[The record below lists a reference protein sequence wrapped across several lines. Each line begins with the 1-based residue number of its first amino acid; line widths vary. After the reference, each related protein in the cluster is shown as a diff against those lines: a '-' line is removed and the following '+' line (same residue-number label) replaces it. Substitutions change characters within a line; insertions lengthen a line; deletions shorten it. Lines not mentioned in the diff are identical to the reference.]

1 MPPAKRQRKLKNID
15 KVGTPPSDAGP
26 HQEHERSATPV
37 INEGNEVDEVANKI
51 YARLAQAARH
61 GEGQKEGCS
70 FMEFRKQNPPTFAGA
85 TDPMVAENWLLKMEK
100 LLKVLH
106 CTDSQKVEYATFALE
121 GPAERWWAGTEVL
134 LKEELGENAR
144 VTWDKFKKVFNET
157 YFPEVVRDRKK
168 REFSDLIQGSMTVE
182 EYAAKFI
189 DLSRFAP
196 HLIPDE
202 HEKVMKFQKGLND
215 KIRPHI
221 LAAGVNTLSETVKRA
236 MRLEEDFKYN
246 HGSDESGKK
255 QWSSGSHHGK
265 GQGQKFKRGF
275 FKKFGNRQQSFV
287 HDKNAS
293 SHSNEKKT
301 CSFCGMSH
309 EGQPCAIKLCYTCKQ
324 PGHYARVCPTK
335 GSGSSS
341 SPQTQKSDASVKRV
355 QGRVY
360 ALTTQDAQATDTVV
374 TGILP
379 LFSTPARVLFDPGS
393 THSFI
398 SCGFVRNIAR
408 SPEPLEYEL
417 SVSTPLGD
425 TLMSN
430 LVLKSCMFC
439 IEGRELSADLVLLG
453 MHDFDVI
460 LGMNWLAAYHASV
473 DCFEKEVVFRP
484 PGELEF
490 RFKGSRLPSLPH
502 MISALRANRLLRKG
516 CRGFLA
522 SVVDLQKKELEIEDI
537 PVVREF
543 PDVFPEDLPGLP
555 PDREVEFS
563 IDLVPGTAPI
573 SKAPYRMAPAE
584 LKELKGQ
591 LEELLDKGFIRPS
604 ASPWGAPVL
613 FVKKKDGS
621 MRLCID
627 YRELNR
633 VTIKNKYP
641 LPRIDDLFDQL
652 QGAQVFSK
660 IDLRSGYHQLKI
672 KSEDIPKTAFRTRYG
687 HYEFLV
693 MPFGLTNAP
702 AVFMDLMNRVFHEY
716 LDRFVIVFIDD
727 ILVYSK
733 SLEEHEDHLRIVLQ
747 ILRDKKLY
755 AKLKKCEFW
764 LNQVVF
770 LGHVVSKDGI
780 TVDPSKIEAVVS
792 WDRPTNVSEVRS
804 FLGLAGYYRRF
815 VEGFSRIAAP
825 LTHLTRKNAKF
836 EWKEECEKSFQE
848 LKQRLVTAPV
858 LTIPSSSG
866 GFVIYSDASRKG
878 LGCVLM
884 QHGRV
889 VAYASRQL
897 KNYEQNY
904 PTHDLELAAVVFAL
918 KIWRHYLYG
927 EKCEIY
933 TDHKSL
939 KYFFTQKE
947 LNMRQRRWLELI
959 KDYDCSINYHPGK
972 ANVVADALSRKS
984 SGFSAALLTTQKEI
998 INDLE
1003 RMGIEVVMGHS
1014 GAYLA
1019 SLSVQ
1024 PTLIERIKLLQSGDS
1039 QLVKIMDEV
1048 RSGKKPMFNISDD
1061 GVLKFGNRLCVPND
1075 PSIKKD
1081 ILEEAHRSS
1090 YTIHPGSTK
1099 MYRDLRET
1107 FWWNNMKREIAQF
1120 VEQCLTCQQV
1130 KVEHQRPSGLLQSL
1144 PIPEWKW
1151 EHISMDFVSGLPR
1164 SPKGHDAIWVIV
1176 DRLTKSAHFIP
1187 IRMNYSLDQLAQL
1200 YIEEIVRLHGI
1211 PVSIVSDRDPRFTSR
1226 FWKSL
1231 HKALGTN
1238 LNFSTA
1244 FHPQTD
1250 GQSER
1255 TIQILEDMLR
1265 ACVLDLKG
1273 SWANH
1278 LCLVEFAYNNSFQ
1291 SSIGMAPY
1299 EALYGRKCRSP
1310 ICWDEVGVRKI
1321 LGPEIIQRTCEKV
1334 DLIRERLRTAQS
1346 RQKSYAD
1353 KRRKDLEFEV
1363 GDMVFL
1369 RVAPMKGVMRFGKKG
1384 KLSPRFVGPFEILE
1398 KIGPVAYRL
1407 ALPPALSGIHNVFHV
1422 SMLRKYIPEPSHVLS
1437 YDQLQIKDD
1446 LSYEEVPIEI
1456 LDRKE
1461 HMLRTKSIPL
1471 VKVLW
1476 KNHALKEASWERE
1489 DIMQSRYPD
1498 LFHNQGMYNFE
1509 DEIFVRGEDCNG
1521 PKKIKNN
1528 NNNNN
1533 NKTKEI
1539 SRNPHAP
1546 HVSHLPHKTPPF
1558 IFLLDFSHSPVALP
1572 LSFIFCFFF
1581 SSTHILS
1588 PLPLIRSLSFSLS
1601 LTG

>member
-1 MPPAKRQRKLKNID
+1 MQPAKKQRKLKNID
-15 KVGTPPSDAGP
+15 KVGTTPPDAGP
-26 HQEHERSATPV
+26 HRERERSATPV
-37 INEGNEVDEVANKI
+37 INEVNEVDEVANKI

-70 FMEFRKQNPPTFAGA
+70 FMEFRKQNPPTFAGS
-85 TDPMVAENWLLKMEK
+85 TDPM
-100 LLKVLH
+100 
-106 CTDSQKVEYATFALE
+106 VEYATFALE
-121 GPAERWWAGTEVL
+121 GIAKRWWAGTKVL
-134 LKEELGENAR
+134 LKEE
-144 VTWDKFKKVFNET
+144 
-157 YFPEVVRDRKK
+157 
-168 REFSDLIQGSMTVE
+168 
-182 EYAAKFI
+182 
-189 DLSRFAP
+189 
-196 HLIPDE
+196 
-202 HEKVMKFQKGLND
+202 
-215 KIRPHI
+215 
-221 LAAGVNTLSETVKRA
+221 LAAGVNTLSEIMKRA

-265 GQGQKFKRGF
+265 GQEQKFKKG
-275 FKKFGNRQQSFV
+275 
-287 HDKNAS
+287 
-293 SHSNEKKT
+293 
-301 CSFCGMSH
+301 H

-324 PGHYARVCPTK
+324 PEHFARVCPTTK
-335 GSGSSS
+335 GS
-341 SPQTQKSDASVKRV
+341 
-355 QGRVY
+355 
-360 ALTTQDAQATDTVV
+360 
-374 TGILP
+374 GILP
-379 LFSTPARVLFDPGS
+379 LFSTPARVLFYPGS

-398 SCGFVRNIAR
+398 SCGFVRNIDR
-408 SPEPLEYEL
+408 SPKPLEYEL

-460 LGMNWLAAYHASV
+460 LGMNWLATYHASV

-484 PGELEF
+484 LGELEF
-490 RFKGSRLPSLPH
+490 RFKGSHLPSLPH

-522 SVVDLQKKELEIEDI
+522 SVVDLQKKELEIKDI
-537 PVVREF
+537 PIVREF
-543 PDVFPEDLPGLP
+543 SDVFPEDLSGLP

-591 LEELLDKGFIRPS
+591 LKELLDKGFIRPS
-604 ASPWGAPVL
+604 SSPWGAPIL

-672 KSEDIPKTAFRTRYG
+672 KSEDIPKMAFRTRYG

-755 AKLKKCEFW
+755 AKL
-764 LNQVVF
+764 N
-770 LGHVVSKDGI
+770 
-780 TVDPSKIEAVVS
+780 KIEAVVS

-848 LKQRLVTAPV
+848 LKQRLVMAPV

-918 KIWRHYLYG
+918 KFG
-927 EKCEIY
+927 
-933 TDHKSL
+933 
-939 KYFFTQKE
+939 
-947 LNMRQRRWLELI
+947 
-959 KDYDCSINYHPGK
+959 G
-972 ANVVADALSRKS
+972 
-984 SGFSAALLTTQKEI
+984 I
-998 INDLE
+998 IC
-1003 RMGIEVVMGHS
+1003 M
-1014 GAYLA
+1014 
-1019 SLSVQ
+1019 
-1024 PTLIERIKLLQSGDS
+1024 
-1039 QLVKIMDEV
+1039 
-1048 RSGKKPMFNISDD
+1048 
-1061 GVLKFGNRLCVPND
+1061 
-1075 PSIKKD
+1075 
-1081 ILEEAHRSS
+1081 
-1090 YTIHPGSTK
+1090 
-1099 MYRDLRET
+1099 
-1107 FWWNNMKREIAQF
+1107 
-1120 VEQCLTCQQV
+1120 
-1130 KVEHQRPSGLLQSL
+1130 VEHQRPSGLLQSL
-1144 PIPEWKW
+1144 SIPEWKW
-1151 EHISMDFVSGLPR
+1151 EHISMDFVSRLPR
-1164 SPKGHDAIWVIV
+1164 SPKGHDAIW
-1176 DRLTKSAHFIP
+1176 
-1187 IRMNYSLDQLAQL
+1187 
-1200 YIEEIVRLHGI
+1200 
-1211 PVSIVSDRDPRFTSR
+1211 
-1226 FWKSL
+1226 
-1231 HKALGTN
+1231 
-1238 LNFSTA
+1238 
-1244 FHPQTD
+1244 
-1250 GQSER
+1250 
-1255 TIQILEDMLR
+1255 
-1265 ACVLDLKG
+1265 
-1273 SWANH
+1273 
-1278 LCLVEFAYNNSFQ
+1278 
-1291 SSIGMAPY
+1291 
-1299 EALYGRKCRSP
+1299 
-1310 ICWDEVGVRKI
+1310 I

-1334 DLIRERLRTAQS
+1334 DLIRERFRTAQS

-1369 RVAPMKGVMRFGKKG
+1369 RVALMKGVMRFGKKG

-1398 KIGPVAYRL
+1398 RIGPVAYRL
-1407 ALPPALSGIHNVFHV
+1407 ALPPTLSGIHNVFHV
-1422 SMLRKYIPEPSHVLS
+1422 SMLRKYIPEPSYILS

-1446 LSYEEVPIEI
+1446 LSYEEVPIKI

-1476 KNHALKEASWERE
+1476 KNHALKEASWEHE

-1498 LFHNQGMYNFE
+1498 LFYNQAH
-1509 DEIFVRGEDCNG
+1509 
-1521 PKKIKNN
+1521 
-1528 NNNNN
+1528 
-1533 NKTKEI
+1533 TL
-1539 SRNPHAP
+1539 S
-1546 HVSHLPHKTPPF
+1546 LQ
-1558 IFLLDFSHSPVALP
+1558 LSHSVTP
-1572 LSFIFCFFF
+1572 
-1581 SSTHILS
+1581 
-1588 PLPLIRSLSFSLS
+1588 SLS
-1601 LTG
+1601 LSPVNHHNYRQNFR

>member
-1 MPPAKRQRKLKNID
+1 
-15 KVGTPPSDAGP
+15 
-26 HQEHERSATPV
+26 
-37 INEGNEVDEVANKI
+37 
-51 YARLAQAARH
+51 
-61 GEGQKEGCS
+61 
-70 FMEFRKQNPPTFAGA
+70 
-85 TDPMVAENWLLKMEK
+85 
-100 LLKVLH
+100 
-106 CTDSQKVEYATFALE
+106 
-121 GPAERWWAGTEVL
+121 
-134 LKEELGENAR
+134 
-144 VTWDKFKKVFNET
+144 
-157 YFPEVVRDRKK
+157 
-168 REFSDLIQGSMTVE
+168 
-182 EYAAKFI
+182 
-189 DLSRFAP
+189 
-196 HLIPDE
+196 
-202 HEKVMKFQKGLND
+202 
-215 KIRPHI
+215 
-221 LAAGVNTLSETVKRA
+221 
-236 MRLEEDFKYN
+236 
-246 HGSDESGKK
+246 
-255 QWSSGSHHGK
+255 
-265 GQGQKFKRGF
+265 
-275 FKKFGNRQQSFV
+275 
-287 HDKNAS
+287 
-293 SHSNEKKT
+293 
-301 CSFCGMSH
+301 
-309 EGQPCAIKLCYTCKQ
+309 
-324 PGHYARVCPTK
+324 
-335 GSGSSS
+335 
-341 SPQTQKSDASVKRV
+341 
-355 QGRVY
+355 
-360 ALTTQDAQATDTVV
+360 
-374 TGILP
+374 
-379 LFSTPARVLFDPGS
+379 
-393 THSFI
+393 
-398 SCGFVRNIAR
+398 
-408 SPEPLEYEL
+408 
-417 SVSTPLGD
+417 
-425 TLMSN
+425 
-430 LVLKSCMFC
+430 
-439 IEGRELSADLVLLG
+439 
-453 MHDFDVI
+453 
-460 LGMNWLAAYHASV
+460 
-473 DCFEKEVVFRP
+473 
-484 PGELEF
+484 
-490 RFKGSRLPSLPH
+490 
-502 MISALRANRLLRKG
+502 
-516 CRGFLA
+516 
-522 SVVDLQKKELEIEDI
+522 
-537 PVVREF
+537 
-543 PDVFPEDLPGLP
+543 
-555 PDREVEFS
+555 
-563 IDLVPGTAPI
+563 
-573 SKAPYRMAPAE
+573 MAPAE
-584 LKELKGQ
+584 LKELKEQ

-621 MRLCID
+621 MRLCIN
-627 YRELNR
+627 YHELNR

-693 MPFGLTNAP
+693 MPFGLTNAL
-702 AVFMDLMNRVFHEY
+702 AIFMDLMNRVFHEY

-866 GFVIYSDASRKG
+866 DFVIYSDAFHKG

-972 ANVVADALSRKS
+972 TNVVADALSRKS

-1099 MYRDLRET
+1099 MYHDLRET

-1144 PIPEWKW
+1144 SILEWKW

-1187 IRMNYSLDQLAQL
+1187 IRMNYSLDQLA
-1200 YIEEIVRLHGI
+1200 
-1211 PVSIVSDRDPRFTSR
+1211 
-1226 FWKSL
+1226 
-1231 HKALGTN
+1231 
-1238 LNFSTA
+1238 
-1244 FHPQTD
+1244 
-1250 GQSER
+1250 
-1255 TIQILEDMLR
+1255 
-1265 ACVLDLKG
+1265 
-1273 SWANH
+1273 
-1278 LCLVEFAYNNSFQ
+1278 
-1291 SSIGMAPY
+1291 
-1299 EALYGRKCRSP
+1299 
-1310 ICWDEVGVRKI
+1310 
-1321 LGPEIIQRTCEKV
+1321 
-1334 DLIRERLRTAQS
+1334 
-1346 RQKSYAD
+1346 
-1353 KRRKDLEFEV
+1353 
-1363 GDMVFL
+1363 
-1369 RVAPMKGVMRFGKKG
+1369 
-1384 KLSPRFVGPFEILE
+1384 
-1398 KIGPVAYRL
+1398 
-1407 ALPPALSGIHNVFHV
+1407 
-1422 SMLRKYIPEPSHVLS
+1422 
-1437 YDQLQIKDD
+1437 
-1446 LSYEEVPIEI
+1446 
-1456 LDRKE
+1456 
-1461 HMLRTKSIPL
+1461 
-1471 VKVLW
+1471 
-1476 KNHALKEASWERE
+1476 
-1489 DIMQSRYPD
+1489 
-1498 LFHNQGMYNFE
+1498 
-1509 DEIFVRGEDCNG
+1509 
-1521 PKKIKNN
+1521 
-1528 NNNNN
+1528 
-1533 NKTKEI
+1533 
-1539 SRNPHAP
+1539 
-1546 HVSHLPHKTPPF
+1546 
-1558 IFLLDFSHSPVALP
+1558 
-1572 LSFIFCFFF
+1572 
-1581 SSTHILS
+1581 
-1588 PLPLIRSLSFSLS
+1588 
-1601 LTG
+1601 

>member
-15 KVGTPPSDAGP
+15 KVGATPSDAGP

-37 INEGNEVDEVANKI
+37 INEG
-51 YARLAQAARH
+51 R
-61 GEGQKEGCS
+61 
-70 FMEFRKQNPPTFAGA
+70 
-85 TDPMVAENWLLKMEK
+85 
-100 LLKVLH
+100 
-106 CTDSQKVEYATFALE
+106 
-121 GPAERWWAGTEVL
+121 
-134 LKEELGENAR
+134 
-144 VTWDKFKKVFNET
+144 
-157 YFPEVVRDRKK
+157 
-168 REFSDLIQGSMTVE
+168 
-182 EYAAKFI
+182 
-189 DLSRFAP
+189 
-196 HLIPDE
+196 
-202 HEKVMKFQKGLND
+202 
-215 KIRPHI
+215 
-221 LAAGVNTLSETVKRA
+221 
-236 MRLEEDFKYN
+236 
-246 HGSDESGKK
+246 
-255 QWSSGSHHGK
+255 
-265 GQGQKFKRGF
+265 
-275 FKKFGNRQQSFV
+275 
-287 HDKNAS
+287 
-293 SHSNEKKT
+293 
-301 CSFCGMSH
+301 
-309 EGQPCAIKLCYTCKQ
+309 
-324 PGHYARVCPTK
+324 
-335 GSGSSS
+335 
-341 SPQTQKSDASVKRV
+341 
-355 QGRVY
+355 
-360 ALTTQDAQATDTVV
+360 
-374 TGILP
+374 
-379 LFSTPARVLFDPGS
+379 
-393 THSFI
+393 
-398 SCGFVRNIAR
+398 
-408 SPEPLEYEL
+408 EL
-417 SVSTPLGD
+417 SV
-425 TLMSN
+425 
-430 LVLKSCMFC
+430 
-439 IEGRELSADLVLLG
+439 DLVLLG

-473 DCFEKEVVFRP
+473 DCFEEEVVFRP

-780 TVDPSKIEAVVS
+780 TVDPSKIEAVVN

-848 LKQRLVTAPV
+848 LKQRLVTALV

-866 GFVIYSDASRKG
+866 GFVIYSDASHKG

-1048 RSGKKPMFNISDD
+1048 RSGKKPLFNISDD

-1075 PSIKKD
+1075 PSIKND
-1081 ILEEAHRSS
+1081 ILEEAHRSP
-1090 YTIHPGSTK
+1090 YTMHPGSTK

-1164 SPKGHDAIWVIV
+1164 SPKGHDAIWVMV

-1476 KNHALKEASWERE
+1476 RNHALKEASWERE

-1509 DEIFVRGEDCNG
+1509 DEIFVRGEDCNVQNS
-1521 PKKIKNN
+1521 PKQNKRN

-1533 NKTKEI
+1533 NKT
-1539 SRNPHAP
+1539 RN
-1546 HVSHLPHKTPPF
+1546 
-1558 IFLLDFSHSPVALP
+1558 I
-1572 LSFIFCFFF
+1572 
-1581 SSTHILS
+1581 
-1588 PLPLIRSLSFSLS
+1588 
-1601 LTG
+1601 

>member
-15 KVGTPPSDAGP
+15 KVVTPPSDAGP

-37 INEGNEVDEVANKI
+37 INESNEVDEVANKI

-106 CTDSQKVEYATFALE
+106 CTDSQKVEYATFTLE

-134 LKEELGENAR
+134 LKEELGQCVLKKTLNTVMVLMR
-144 VTWDKFKKVFNET
+144 VERNN
-157 YFPEVVRDRKK
+157 
-168 REFSDLIQGSMTVE
+168 G
-182 EYAAKFI
+182 
-189 DLSRFAP
+189 
-196 HLIPDE
+196 HL
-202 HEKVMKFQKGLND
+202 VLN
-215 KIRPHI
+215 
-221 LAAGVNTLSETVKRA
+221 TVKGKDRGL
-236 MRLEEDFKYN
+236 REGSLRSLEI
-246 HGSDESGKK
+246 G
-255 QWSSGSHHGK
+255 
-265 GQGQKFKRGF
+265 
-275 FKKFGNRQQSFV
+275 QQSFV

-484 PGELEF
+484 PG
-490 RFKGSRLPSLPH
+490 
-502 MISALRANRLLRKG
+502 KG

-584 LKELKGQ
+584 LKELKEQ

-792 WDRPTNVSEVRS
+792 WDRPTNVSE
-804 FLGLAGYYRRF
+804 
-815 VEGFSRIAAP
+815 
-825 LTHLTRKNAKF
+825 NAKF

-1075 PSIKKD
+1075 PSIKND
-1081 ILEEAHRSS
+1081 ILEEAHRSP
-1090 YTIHPGSTK
+1090 YTMHPGSTK

-1265 ACVLDLKG
+1265 ACVLDLKDPRF
-1273 SWANH
+1273 
-1278 LCLVEFAYNNSFQ
+1278 V
-1291 SSIGMAPY
+1291 GMKLGC
-1299 EALYGRKCRSP
+1299 ERF
-1310 ICWDEVGVRKI
+1310 W
-1321 LGPEIIQRTCEKV
+1321 GPEIIQRTCEKV

-1471 VKVLW
+1471 VKVLLE
-1476 KNHALKEASWERE
+1476 KSCVER
-1489 DIMQSRYPD
+1489 
-1498 LFHNQGMYNFE
+1498 G
-1509 DEIFVRGEDCNG
+1509 
-1521 PKKIKNN
+1521 
-1528 NNNNN
+1528 
-1533 NKTKEI
+1533 
-1539 SRNPHAP
+1539 
-1546 HVSHLPHKTPPF
+1546 
-1558 IFLLDFSHSPVALP
+1558 
-1572 LSFIFCFFF
+1572 
-1581 SSTHILS
+1581 IL
-1588 PLPLIRSLSFSLS
+1588 
-1601 LTG
+1601 GA

>member
-1 MPPAKRQRKLKNID
+1 MPPAKKQRKLKNID
-15 KVGTPPSDAGP
+15 KVGTPPSDVGP
-26 HQEHERSATPV
+26 HRERERSATPV
-37 INEGNEVDEVANKI
+37 INKVNEVDEVANKI

-70 FMEFRKQNPPTFAGA
+70 FMEFRKQNPPTFAGE
-85 TDPMVAENWLLKMEK
+85 TDLMVAENWLLKMEK

-106 CTDSQKVEYATFALE
+106 YTDSQKVEYATFTLE

-144 VTWDKFKKVFNET
+144 ITWDKFKEVFNET
-157 YFPEVVRDRKK
+157 YFPEVVSDRKA
-168 REFSDLIQGSMTVE
+168 REFFDLVQGSMTVE
-182 EYAAKFI
+182 EYAVKFI

-202 HEKVMKFQKGLND
+202 HKKVTKFQKGLND

-221 LAAGVNTLSETVKRA
+221 LAAGVNTFSETMKRA

-255 QWSSGSHHGK
+255 QWSFGSQHGK

-275 FKKFGNRQQSFV
+275 FKKFGNRQQCFV
-287 HDKNAS
+287 HDKSAS
-293 SHSNEKKT
+293 SQSNEKKL
-301 CSFCGMSH
+301 CSLCGMSH
-309 EGQPCAIKLCYTCKQ
+309 ESQPCAIKLCNTCKQ
-324 PGHYARVCPTK
+324 PGHFARVFPTTK

-360 ALTTQDAQATDTVV
+360 ALTNQDAQATDIVV
-374 TGILP
+374 CMLP
-379 LFSTPARVLFDPGS
+379 LFSTPARVLFYPGS

-398 SCGFVRNIAR
+398 SCGFVRNIDR

-417 SVSTPLGD
+417 SVSTPLVD

-484 PGELEF
+484 LGELEF
-490 RFKGSRLPSLPH
+490 RFKGSRLPFLPH
-502 MISALRANRLLRKG
+502 MISSLRANRLLKKG
-516 CRGFLA
+516 CQGFLA
-522 SVVDLQKKELEIEDI
+522 SVVDLQKKELEIKDI
-537 PVVREF
+537 PIVREF

-573 SKAPYRMAPAE
+573 SKAPYRMAPAK

-613 FVKKKDGS
+613 FVKKDGS

-702 AVFMDLMNRVFHEY
+702 AAFMDLMNKVFHEY
-716 LDRFVIVFIDD
+716 LDCFVIVFIDD

-770 LGHVVSKDGI
+770 LGHVVFKDGI
-780 TVDPSKIEAVVS
+780 TVDPSKIEVVVS

-804 FLGLAGYYRRF
+804 FLGLVGYYRRF
-815 VEGFSRIAAP
+815 VEGFSCIAAP

-878 LGCVLM
+878 LGYVLM
-884 QHGRV
+884 QHGKV
-889 VAYASRQL
+889 VAYASCQL

-947 LNMRQRRWLELI
+947 LNMRQWRWLELI

-984 SGFSAALLTTQKEI
+984 LGFSAALLTTQKEI

-1003 RMGIEVVMGHS
+1003 RMEIEVVMGHS

-1019 SLSVQ
+1019 SLGVQ
-1024 PTLIERIKLLQSGDS
+1024 PTLIERIKLSQSGDS

-1048 RSGKKPMFNISDD
+1048 QSGKKPMFNISDD
-1061 GVLKFGNRLCVPND
+1061 GVLKFENRLCVPND

-1081 ILEEAHRSS
+1081 ILEEAHCSS
-1090 YTIHPGSTK
+1090 YTIHPSSTK
-1099 MYRDLRET
+1099 MYRDFRET

-1144 PIPEWKW
+1144 SIPEWKW

-1164 SPKGHDAIWVIV
+1164 SPKGRDAIWVIV

-1211 PVSIVSDRDPRFTSR
+1211 PVSIVSDRDPRFTSH

-1244 FHPQTD
+1244 FHPQLMD
-1250 GQSER
+1250 
-1255 TIQILEDMLR
+1255 
-1265 ACVLDLKG
+1265 
-1273 SWANH
+1273 N
-1278 LCLVEFAYNNSFQ
+1278 
-1291 SSIGMAPY
+1291 
-1299 EALYGRKCRSP
+1299 
-1310 ICWDEVGVRKI
+1310 
-1321 LGPEIIQRTCEKV
+1321 
-1334 DLIRERLRTAQS
+1334 
-1346 RQKSYAD
+1346 QK
-1353 KRRKDLEFEV
+1353 E
-1363 GDMVFL
+1363 
-1369 RVAPMKGVMRFGKKG
+1369 
-1384 KLSPRFVGPFEILE
+1384 LSKF
-1398 KIGPVAYRL
+1398 
-1407 ALPPALSGIHNVFHV
+1407 
-1422 SMLRKYIPEPSHVLS
+1422 
-1437 YDQLQIKDD
+1437 
-1446 LSYEEVPIEI
+1446 
-1456 LDRKE
+1456 
-1461 HMLRTKSIPL
+1461 
-1471 VKVLW
+1471 
-1476 KNHALKEASWERE
+1476 
-1489 DIMQSRYPD
+1489 
-1498 LFHNQGMYNFE
+1498 
-1509 DEIFVRGEDCNG
+1509 
-1521 PKKIKNN
+1521 
-1528 NNNNN
+1528 
-1533 NKTKEI
+1533 
-1539 SRNPHAP
+1539 
-1546 HVSHLPHKTPPF
+1546 
-1558 IFLLDFSHSPVALP
+1558 
-1572 LSFIFCFFF
+1572 
-1581 SSTHILS
+1581 
-1588 PLPLIRSLSFSLS
+1588 
-1601 LTG
+1601 

>member
-1 MPPAKRQRKLKNID
+1 MPPAKKQRKLKNID

-26 HQEHERSATPV
+26 HRERERSATPV
-37 INEGNEVDEVANKI
+37 INEINEVDEVANKI

-61 GEGQKEGCS
+61 
-70 FMEFRKQNPPTFAGA
+70 
-85 TDPMVAENWLLKMEK
+85 ENWLLKMEK

-121 GPAERWWAGTEVL
+121 GPAERWWAGTE
-134 LKEELGENAR
+134 
-144 VTWDKFKKVFNET
+144 
-157 YFPEVVRDRKK
+157 
-168 REFSDLIQGSMTVE
+168 GSMTVE

-189 DLSRFAP
+189 ELSRFAP

-202 HEKVMKFQKGLND
+202 HKKVTKFQKGLND

-221 LAAGVNTLSETVKRA
+221 LAAGVNTFSETVKRA

-265 GQGQKFKRGF
+265 GQGQKFKKGF
-275 FKKFGNRQQSFV
+275 FKKFDNRKQSFV
-287 HDKNAS
+287 HDKSAS
-293 SHSNEKKT
+293 SHSSEKKP
-301 CSFCGMSH
+301 CPLCGMSH

-324 PGHYARVCPTK
+324 PRHFARVCPTTK

-484 PGELEF
+484 P
-490 RFKGSRLPSLPH
+490 
-502 MISALRANRLLRKG
+502 ALRANRLLRKG

-522 SVVDLQKKELEIEDI
+522 SVVDLQKKELEIKDI
-537 PVVREF
+537 PIVREF

-555 PDREVEFS
+555 PDCEVEFS
-563 IDLVPGTAPI
+563 IDLVP
-573 SKAPYRMAPAE
+573 
-584 LKELKGQ
+584 
-591 LEELLDKGFIRPS
+591 
-604 ASPWGAPVL
+604 APVL

-660 IDLRSGYHQLKI
+660 IDLRLGYHQLKI

-770 LGHVVSKDGI
+770 LGHVISKDGI

-1061 GVLKFGNRLCVPND
+1061 GILKFGNRLCVPND

-1144 PIPEWKW
+1144 SIPEWKW

-1398 KIGPVAYRL
+1398 RIGPVAYRL

-1498 LFHNQGMYNFE
+1498 LFHNQAGCRLPVGLTKLLVESQLTCGPNEAPGRNKVVWSFTCGPNE
-1509 DEIFVRGEDCNG
+1509 ALGRNQVVRSFTCG
-1521 PKKIKNN
+1521 PNEALGRSQVVRSFTCGPN
-1528 NNNNN
+1528 EALGRSQVVWSFTCGPN
-1533 NKTKEI
+1533 E
-1539 SRNPHAP
+1539 AP
-1546 HVSHLPHKTPPF
+1546 S
-1558 IFLLDFSHSPVALP
+1558 
-1572 LSFIFCFFF
+1572 
-1581 SSTHILS
+1581 
-1588 PLPLIRSLSFSLS
+1588 RSLVTWPVGSDSAS
-1601 LTG
+1601 

>member
-15 KVGTPPSDAGP
+15 KVGATPSDAGP

-100 LLKVLH
+100 LLRVLH
-106 CTDSQKVEYATFALE
+106 CTDSQKVEYATFTLE

-134 LKEELGENAR
+134 LKEELGENAC
-144 VTWDKFKKVFNET
+144 VTWEKFKKVFNET

-236 MRLEEDFKYN
+236 MRLEEDFKYS
-246 HGSDESGKK
+246 HGTDESGKK

-265 GQGQKFKRGF
+265 GQGQRFKRGF

-287 HDKNAS
+287 HDKSAS

-309 EGQPCAIKLCYTCKQ
+309 EGQPCALKLCYNCKQ

-439 IEGRELSADLVLLG
+439 IEGRELSADLVLLE

-516 CRGFLA
+516 CQGFLA

-1048 RSGKKPMFNISDD
+1048 RSGKKPLFNISDD

-1075 PSIKKD
+1075 PSIKND
-1081 ILEEAHRSS
+1081 ILEEAHRSP
-1090 YTIHPGSTK
+1090 YTMHPGSTK

-1476 KNHALKEASWERE
+1476 RNHALKEASWERE

-1509 DEIFVRGEDCNG
+1509 DEIFVRGEDCNVQ
-1521 PKKIKNN
+1521 KQNKRNN
-1528 NNNNN
+1528 NNNN
-1533 NKTKEI
+1533 
-1539 SRNPHAP
+1539 
-1546 HVSHLPHKTPPF
+1546 
-1558 IFLLDFSHSPVALP
+1558 
-1572 LSFIFCFFF
+1572 
-1581 SSTHILS
+1581 
-1588 PLPLIRSLSFSLS
+1588 
-1601 LTG
+1601 

>member
-1 MPPAKRQRKLKNID
+1 MLE
-15 KVGTPPSDAGP
+15 P

-106 CTDSQKVEYATFALE
+106 CTDSQKVEYATFTLE

-134 LKEELGENAR
+134 LKEELGENAC
-144 VTWDKFKKVFNET
+144 VTWEKFKKVFNET

-236 MRLEEDFKYN
+236 MRLEEDFKYS

-265 GQGQKFKRGF
+265 GSR
-275 FKKFGNRQQSFV
+275 
-287 HDKNAS
+287 A
-293 SHSNEKKT
+293 E
-301 CSFCGMSH
+301 
-309 EGQPCAIKLCYTCKQ
+309 LCYTCKQ

-780 TVDPSKIEAVVS
+780 TVDPSKIEAVDS
-792 WDRPTNVSEVRS
+792 P
-804 FLGLAGYYRRF
+804 
-815 VEGFSRIAAP
+815 RIAAP

-904 PTHDLELAAVVFAL
+904 PTHDLELAAVV
-918 KIWRHYLYG
+918 
-927 EKCEIY
+927 
-933 TDHKSL
+933 
-939 KYFFTQKE
+939 
-947 LNMRQRRWLELI
+947 
-959 KDYDCSINYHPGK
+959 
-972 ANVVADALSRKS
+972 
-984 SGFSAALLTTQKEI
+984 
-998 INDLE
+998 
-1003 RMGIEVVMGHS
+1003 
-1014 GAYLA
+1014 
-1019 SLSVQ
+1019 
-1024 PTLIERIKLLQSGDS
+1024 
-1039 QLVKIMDEV
+1039 
-1048 RSGKKPMFNISDD
+1048 
-1061 GVLKFGNRLCVPND
+1061 LCVPND
-1075 PSIKKD
+1075 PSIKND
-1081 ILEEAHRSS
+1081 ILEEAHRSP
-1090 YTIHPGSTK
+1090 YTMHPGSTK

-1310 ICWDEVGVRKI
+1310 ICWDEVGPR
-1321 LGPEIIQRTCEKV
+1321 V
-1334 DLIRERLRTAQS
+1334 D
-1346 RQKSYAD
+1346 
-1353 KRRKDLEFEV
+1353 RRVMLTNEGKDLEFEV

-1476 KNHALKEASWERE
+1476 RNHALKEASWERE

-1498 LFHNQGMYNFE
+1498 LFHNQGVWVVVFSCTKPCWVWGVTL
-1509 DEIFVRGEDCNG
+1509 DL
-1521 PKKIKNN
+1521 NN
-1528 NNNNN
+1528 NQFNDTFPSWLGNLPNLKVLILRS
-1533 NKTKEI
+1533 NKFYGPI
-1539 SRNPHAP
+1539 
-1546 HVSHLPHKTPPF
+1546 KTPKANHKFPNLQIVDLSYNGF
-1558 IFLLDFSHSPVALP
+1558 TGRLP
-1572 LSFIFCFFF
+1572 LKFFQN
-1581 SSTHILS
+1581 SN
-1588 PLPLIRSLSFSLS
+1588 SLSFDGAEHLTYIQVNSSVDLQDKNLDYVWDLVYSYSMIMTNKGVDTVYNKVQEFFTAVDFSSNQFAGDISESIGNLIGIRLLNLS
-1601 LTG
+1601 NNILTGCIPPCLGKLAKLESLDLSQNKLLGEIPQQLTQLTFLESFNVSHNNLVGPIPHGKQFDTFQSSSFEGNSGLCGSPLTKKCENNDALLSPPPSSSQDLCSPLQFGWKIVVIGYGFGLVVGGTIGHIVIARNHNWLMKTFRMRQLVRRKAG

>member
-15 KVGTPPSDAGP
+15 KVVTPPSDAGP
-26 HQEHERSATPV
+26 HQERERSATPV
-37 INEGNEVDEVANKI
+37 INEINEVDEVANKI

-121 GPAERWWAGTEVL
+121 GPVERWWAGTEVL
-134 LKEELGENAR
+134 LKEELGENDR
-144 VTWDKFKKVFNET
+144 ITWDEFKE
-157 YFPEVVRDRKK
+157 
-168 REFSDLIQGSMTVE
+168 GSMTVE

-202 HEKVMKFQKGLND
+202 HKKVMKFQKGLND

-221 LAAGVNTLSETVKRA
+221 LAAGVNTLFEIVKRA
-236 MRLEEDFKYN
+236 MHLEEDFKYN
-246 HGSDESGKK
+246 NGFDESGKK

-265 GQGQKFKRGF
+265 GQGQKFKKGF
-275 FKKFGNRQQSFV
+275 FKN
-287 HDKNAS
+287 
-293 SHSNEKKT
+293 
-301 CSFCGMSH
+301 H

-324 PGHYARVCPTK
+324 PGHYTRVCPTTK

-374 TGILP
+374 T
-379 LFSTPARVLFDPGS
+379 
-393 THSFI
+393 
-398 SCGFVRNIAR
+398 
-408 SPEPLEYEL
+408 
-417 SVSTPLGD
+417 VSTPLGD

-484 PGELEF
+484 P
-490 RFKGSRLPSLPH
+490 
-502 MISALRANRLLRKG
+502 ALRANRLLRKG

-563 IDLVPGTAPI
+563 IDLVP
-573 SKAPYRMAPAE
+573 
-584 LKELKGQ
+584 
-591 LEELLDKGFIRPS
+591 
-604 ASPWGAPVL
+604 
-613 FVKKKDGS
+613 
-621 MRLCID
+621 
-627 YRELNR
+627 
-633 VTIKNKYP
+633 
-641 LPRIDDLFDQL
+641 
-652 QGAQVFSK
+652 GAQVFSK

-770 LGHVVSKDGI
+770 LGHVVSMDGI
-780 TVDPSKIEAVVS
+780 TADPSKIEAVVS

-804 FLGLAGYYRRF
+804 FLGLVGYYRRF

-848 LKQRLVTAPV
+848 LKQQLVTAPV

-866 GFVIYSDASRKG
+866 GFVIYSDASHKG

-1003 RMGIEVVMGHS
+1003 RMGIEIVMGHS

-1024 PTLIERIKLLQSGDS
+1024 PTLIERIKLS
-1039 QLVKIMDEV
+1039 
-1048 RSGKKPMFNISDD
+1048 
-1061 GVLKFGNRLCVPND
+1061 LCVPND

-1144 PIPEWKW
+1144 SIPEWKW

-1187 IRMNYSLDQLAQL
+1187 IRMNFSLDQLAQL

-1299 EALYGRKCRSP
+1299 EALYGRKCRSL
-1310 ICWDEVGVRKI
+1310 ICWDEVGA
-1321 LGPEIIQRTCEKV
+1321 KV
-1334 DLIRERLRTAQS
+1334 DRRVNAN
-1346 RQKSYAD
+1346 
-1353 KRRKDLEFEV
+1353 KRRKDLEFEL

-1398 KIGPVAYRL
+1398 RIGPVAYRL

-1422 SMLRKYIPEPSHVLS
+1422 SMLRKYIPEPSHILS
-1437 YDQLQIKDD
+1437 YDQLRIRDD
-1446 LSYEEVPIEI
+1446 LSYEEVPIQI

-1498 LFHNQGMYNFE
+1498 LFHNQGAL
-1509 DEIFVRGEDCNG
+1509 EIR
-1521 PKKIKNN
+1521 
-1528 NNNNN
+1528 
-1533 NKTKEI
+1533 
-1539 SRNPHAP
+1539 
-1546 HVSHLPHKTPPF
+1546 
-1558 IFLLDFSHSPVALP
+1558 
-1572 LSFIFCFFF
+1572 
-1581 SSTHILS
+1581 ILS
-1588 PLPLIRSLSFSLS
+1588 
-1601 LTG
+1601 GVAGK